1 MAPPEVHPEPER
13 KTEPPQ
19 RHLPQ
24 TSDMWNGWQIDHSE
38 EPIPLKAQED
48 QDERRL
54 AAMHLQMQ
62 EMVPQNSTT
71 VCARQLAKPA
81 ETAQK
86 AAKTRP
92 ERTQ

>member
-24 TSDMWNGWQIDHSE
+24 TGDMWNGWQIDHSE

-48 QDERRL
+48 QDKRRL

-62 EMVPQNSTT
+62 EMV
-71 VCARQLAKPA
+71 
-81 ETAQK
+81 
-86 AAKTRP
+86 
-92 ERTQ
+92 

>member
-24 TSDMWNGWQIDHSE
+24 TGDMRNGGRINHGE

-48 QDERRL
+48 RDERRL
-54 AAMHLQMQ
+54 AATHPRMQ

-71 VCARQLAKPA
+71 VCARRLAKPA

-86 AAKTRP
+86 AAKTRL